1 MKTSLSD
8 EDDKFWLITEIK
20 TMNWKEISCKFDEAN
35 SNVDENMIFW
45 NYALCKHQY
54 KMSWRQRK

>member
-1 MKTSLSD
+1 
-8 EDDKFWLITEIK
+8 
-20 TMNWKEISCKFDEAN
+20 MNWKEISCKFDEAN